1 MFRLY
6 NKSNNDS
13 CILSNALSLLFFFLL
28 FLFYFYI
35 AIRKGS

>member
-13 CILSNALSLLFFFLL
+13 CILSNALSLLFFLL